1 MPLTLIEIQAKY
13 WPFGTYAILCK
24 LIETLR
30 AVSIFVSTISITA
43 IAVDRYQVNIF
54 VYFIFLIFLE

>member
-13 WPFGTYAILCK
+13 WPFGKDVVLCK

-43 IAVDRYQVNIF
+43 IALDRYQVSEISI
-54 VYFIFLIFLE
+54 YI